1 MTGAD
6 LITDI
11 RAELTEG
18 TAAFF
23 SDAEIL
29 TWINRGESD
38 FVGRTRCLE
47 TSATIDVTA
56 GRADYPLPAN
66 WLAAKAVFYND
77 VNADGTANWKRLF
90 PTNLEKMA
98 QERPNFL
105 ATDATNRGVPSKYF
119 IWGNAIHFEDVP
131 ETTGRTVKLFFK
143 CKPTR
148 LASADASLNVDDTL
162 ADAIKDYALW
172 RGWKKEKELDLA
184 AEARGSYDVG
194 VRKGLAWV
202 KKRSGDQV
210 YVLDARSSRP
220 LQQ

>member
-1 MTGAD
+1 MTGTE

-23 SDAEIL
+23 QDAEIL

-47 TSATIDVTA
+47 SSATISVTA
-56 GRADYPLPAN
+56 GRPDYPLPAN
-66 WLAAKAVFYND
+66 WLSAKAVFIND
-77 VNADGTANWKRLF
+77 ENADGTANWKRLY
-90 PTNLEKMA
+90 PTNLEKVS

-105 ATDATNRGVPSKYF
+105 ATDAGSRGVPSKYF
-119 IWGNAIHFEDVP
+119 IWGNSIWFEDIP
-131 ETTGRTVKLFFK
+131 DTTGRTVRLFFK
-143 CKPTR
+143 SKPIA
-148 LASADASLNVDDTL
+148 LSAATASLNIDDTL

-184 AEARGSYDVG
+184 ESARQSYEMG

-210 YVLDARSSRP
+210 YVLDVRSERP